1 MRSQRRLPLLLALT
15 LLLTWA
21 LFACG
26 ISRAQDLALV
36 GAKIYP
42 SPAGPAI
49 EGGTVLVQGRRIA
62 AVGPSTTIQ
71 IPKNATVLDCRGM
84 VVTAGF
90 WNSHV
95 HILLPGLLQAEK
107 LSSQQ
112 ITKQLDEML
121 TRWGF
126 TTVFDIASVLKNT
139 ELIRQRIESGEVK
152 EPRIL
157 TVGEP
162 FWTKGGTPVY
172 PKDFL
177 EANHI
182 SIPDVESSAQGVA
195 RARQQIHDGADGI
208 KIFSGSIERG
218 GILLMPLD
226 VAKAIVAEAH
236 HEGKPVFAHPS
247 NGKGIEIAVQSGV
260 DVLAHP
266 STDGNPFT
274 PELIQRMKTAHM
286 ALIPTLTLLDVEGKK
301 GNMTP
306 ADIEKWINMAVQ
318 EVKAYSDAG
327 GQILFGT
334 DVGYID
340 QFDTTE
346 EFTLMSRAGMDFR
359 QILASLT
366 TNPAGRFGSATHTG
380 RIAKG
385 MDGDLVALRADPSVD
400 AAAFA
405 KVKYTIR
412 GGRVIH
418 SGP

>member
-1 MRSQRRLPLLLALT
+1 MRKRRALPVLLPSVLFLI
-15 LLLTWA
+15 WP
-21 LFACG
+21 LFACET
-26 ISRAQDLALV
+26 SRAQDLALV

-49 EGGTVLVQGRRIA
+49 EGGTILVHEGHIA
-62 AVGPSTTIQ
+62 AVGPSATIK
-71 IPKNATVLDCRGM
+71 IPKGATVLNCRGQ

-95 HILLPGLLQAEK
+95 HILLPGLLHAEK
-107 LSSQQ
+107 LSSEQ
-112 ITKQLDEML
+112 ITKQLNEML

-152 EPRIL
+152 GPKIL

-172 PKDFL
+172 VKDFL

-182 SIPDVESSAQGVA
+182 SIPDVESNAQGVV
-195 RARQQIHDGADGI
+195 RVRQQIHDGADGI
-208 KIFSGSIERG
+208 KIFAGSIERG

-226 VAKAIVAEAH
+226 LAKAIVAEAH
-236 HEGKPVFAHPS
+236 REGKPVFAHPS
-247 NGKGIEIAVQSGV
+247 NGKGIEIAIQSGV

-274 PELIQRMKTAHM
+274 PQLIQRMKTAHM

-301 GNMTP
+301 GNEPP
-306 ADIEKWINMAVQ
+306 ANIDKWINMAVE
-318 EVKAYSDAG
+318 EVKAYSEAG

-366 TNPAGRFGSATHTG
+366 TNPAGRFGAAAHTG

-385 MDGDLVALRADPSVD
+385 LDADLVVLRADPSLDV
-400 AAAFA
+400 AAFA
-405 KVKYTIR
+405 KVKYAIR
-412 GGRVIH
+412 GGKVTY
-418 SGP
+418 SEP

>member
-1 MRSQRRLPLLLALT
+1 MRAQRGLSLLST
-15 LLLTWA
+15 LLVTLIWS
-21 LFACG
+21 LFACE
-26 ISRAQDLALV
+26 ICRAQDLALV

-49 EGGTVLVQGRRIA
+49 EGGTVLVHDGRIA
-62 AVGPSTTIQ
+62 AVGPTATIQ
-71 IPKNATVLDCRGM
+71 IPKNATVLNCRDL
-84 VVTAGF
+84 VATAGF

-95 HILLPGLLQAEK
+95 HILPPGLLRAEK
-107 LSSQQ
+107 LSSVQ
-112 ITKQLDEML
+112 ITRQLDEML

-152 EPRIL
+152 GPRIL

-172 PKDFL
+172 AKDFL

-182 SIPDVESSAQGVA
+182 NIPDVESSAQAVA
-195 RARQQIHDGADGI
+195 RVRQQIHDGADGI

-226 VAKAIVAEAH
+226 VAKAIVSEAH
-236 HEGKPVFAHPS
+236 REGKPVFAHPS
-247 NGKGIEIAVQSGV
+247 NGKGIEIAIQSGV

-301 GNMTP
+301 GNEP
-306 ADIEKWINMAVQ
+306 PGNIEKWINMAVQ
-318 EVKAYSDAG
+318 EVKAYSEAG

-334 DVGYID
+334 DVGYVD

-346 EFTLMSRAGMDFR
+346 EFTLMSRTGMDFR

-366 TNPAGRFGSATHTG
+366 TNPAGRFGSATHAG

-385 MDGDLVALRADPSVD
+385 MDADLVVLRADPSLD

-412 GGRVIH
+412 GGKVIH
-418 SGP
+418 SEP

>member
-1 MRSQRRLPLLLALT
+1 MRTRRGFPHFLASVLLLLWT
-15 LLLTWA
+15 

-26 ISRAQDLALV
+26 VGRAQDLALV

-42 SPAGPAI
+42 SPAGVAV
-49 EGGTVLVQGRRIA
+49 EGGTVLVHDGRIA
-62 AVGPSTTIQ
+62 AVGPSATVK
-71 IPKNATVLDCRGM
+71 IPNDATVLNCKGM

-95 HILLPGLLQAEK
+95 HILLPGVLHAEK
-107 LSSQQ
+107 VSPEQ

-139 ELIRQRIESGEVK
+139 ELIRQRIESGEVQG
-152 EPRIL
+152 PRFL
-157 TVGEP
+157 QWASRFGRRAERR
-162 FWTKGGTPVY
+162 FTPGNSSK
-172 PKDFL
+172 PT
-177 EANHI
+177 I
-182 SIPDVESSAQGVA
+182 SIPNVESSAQGVL
-195 RARQQIHDGADGI
+195 RVRQQIRDGADSI
-208 KIFSGSIERG
+208 KIFAGSIERG

-226 VAKAIVAEAH
+226 VAKPIVAEAH
-236 HEGKPVFAHPS
+236 REGKPVFAHPS
-247 NGKGIEIAVQSGV
+247 NGKGIEIAIQSGV

-274 PELIQRMKTAHM
+274 PELIRRMKAAHM

-301 GNMTP
+301 GNTAP

-318 EVKAYSDAG
+318 EVEAYSEAG

-366 TNPAGRFGSATHTG
+366 TNPSDRFGFAARSG
-380 RIAKG
+380 RVAKD
-385 MDGDLVALRADPSVD
+385 MDGDLVVLRADPSLD
-400 AAAFA
+400 PAAFA
-405 KVKYTIR
+405 KVKYSIR
-412 GGRVIH
+412 GAKVIH
-418 SGP
+418 SEP

>member
-1 MRSQRRLPLLLALT
+1 MRAQRGFS
-15 LLLTWA
+15 LLLTSLLLLIWA

-49 EGGTVLVQGRRIA
+49 EGGTVVVRDGRIA
-62 AVGPSTTIQ
+62 AVGPSGTIQ
-71 IPKNATVLDCRGM
+71 IPKDAAVLNCHGM

-107 LSSQQ
+107 LSSEH
-112 ITKQLDEML
+112 ITKLLDEML

-139 ELIRQRIESGEVK
+139 ELIRKGIESGELK
-152 EPRIL
+152 GPRIL

-172 PKDFL
+172 AKDFL

-182 SIPDVESSAQGVA
+182 TIPDVELSAQGVA
-195 RARQQIHDGADGI
+195 RVRQQVHDGADGI
-208 KIFSGSIERG
+208 KIFTGSIERG

-236 HEGKPVFAHPS
+236 REGKPVFAHPS
-247 NGKGIEIAVQSGV
+247 NGAGIEIALQSGV

-274 PELIQRMKTAHM
+274 PSLVARLKAAHM

-301 GNMTP
+301 GNTPP

-385 MDGDLVALRADPSVD
+385 MDGDLVVLRADPSLD
-400 AAAFA
+400 AVAFA

-412 GGRVIH
+412 GGKVNH
-418 SGP
+418 SEP